1 MEIEQQIQLID
12 VEIEAAERAI
22 QSALAKCEAED
33 LIQSVK
39 QLQQKRIKLARK
51 DEKERKAFS

>member
-39 QLQQKRIKLARK
+39 QLQQKRIKLTRK
-51 DEKERKAFS
+51 DEKGRKAFS